1 MKITYIFFLIVYA
14 QHALAQNTEPRRL
27 EEVAAEPDS
36 LEYYCVSGYNS
47 TCDCGPTCLV
57 QISNNTCAN
66 KACYKYNHDDN
77 TCKPTGPDK
86 TAAVVLAAIPLT
98 GIFGSG
104 FGNMGRWDL
113 FSIGMGIC
121 FGPCVL
127 ICCCGILAVVC
138 SSGEDQKLEY
148 GKCAT
153 QCFSCLWSVAIITFY
168 IWQLV
173 VIVNE
178 QVLGGDNCK
187 LTNGNAQSGVWE
199 KPNIVR

>member
-1 MKITYIFFLIVYA
+1 
-14 QHALAQNTEPRRL
+14 
-27 EEVAAEPDS
+27 
-36 LEYYCVSGYNS
+36 
-47 TCDCGPTCLV
+47 
-57 QISNNTCAN
+57 
-66 KACYKYNHDDN
+66 
-77 TCKPTGPDK
+77 
-86 TAAVVLAAIPLT
+86 
-98 GIFGSG
+98 
-104 FGNMGRWDL
+104 
-113 FSIGMGIC
+113 MGII

-178 QVLGGDNCK
+178 QVLGGDNCE
-187 LTNGNAQSGVWE
+187 LTNGNAQSGAWE